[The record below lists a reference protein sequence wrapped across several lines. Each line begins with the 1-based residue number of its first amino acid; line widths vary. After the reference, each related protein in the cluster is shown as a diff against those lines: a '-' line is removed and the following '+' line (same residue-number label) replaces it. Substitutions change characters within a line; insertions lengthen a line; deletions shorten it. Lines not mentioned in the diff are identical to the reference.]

1 MRKIIFQMM
10 ITADGYYEGP
20 NGEINWHVVEEEFNG
35 YAIDFLNQIDALL
48 FGRITYQLMAN
59 YWSTDDAAQDDPI
72 VANRM
77 NEIKKFVASR
87 TLKSIDWK
95 NSELI
100 SGDVKEEISKLKR
113 QPGKDIAV
121 FGSSE
126 LGVLLIQEGLIDEFR
141 IFVNPILL
149 GKGKPLFLGLPNPQ
163 KLKLVKTRTFNSG
176 NMLLYYEPAE

>member
-20 NGEINWHVVEEEFNG
+20 NGEIDWHVVDEEFND

-59 YWSTDDAAQDDPI
+59 YWPADEAVQNDPI

-77 NEIKKFVASR
+77 NEIKKLVASR
-87 TLKSIDWK
+87 TLKSVNWK

-100 SGDVKEEISKLKR
+100 SGDVEEEVLKLKR

-126 LGVLLIQEGLIDEFR
+126 LGIFLVREGLIDEFR

-149 GKGKPLFLGLPNPQ
+149 GKGKPLFLGLSNPQ
-163 KLKLVKTRTFNSG
+163 KLKLLKTRTFNSG
-176 NMLLYYEPAE
+176 NMLLYYGPAE